1 MNATAIDIGGGRVVR
16 IASYTFDAGDGE
28 GSERRVMLSAGW
40 RSVPLFPP
48 AADQTV
54 DVPAD
59 AVPALLDAL
68 AAALGGS

>member
-1 MNATAIDIGGGRVVR
+1 MKATTLDIGGGRVVR

-28 GSERRVMLSAGW
+28 GLERRIMLSAGW

-54 DVPAD
+54 DIPLSVL
-59 AVPALLDAL
+59 PALL
-68 AAALGGS
+68 AALEDLT